1 MYAEGWHHR
10 YDTPEEM
17 ILAFVDYYNNERP
30 AFALQYKT
38 PTQYK
43 TELGFL

>member
-1 MYAEGWHHR
+1 
-10 YDTPEEM
+10 M
-17 ILAFVDYYNNERP
+17 IQAFVMYYNNMRP

-38 PTQYK
+38 PVQYK